1 MLPGNIW
8 AVTFSVTLS
17 SCLQEGFKPFVK
29 SQEAVFHMQQ
39 AQVAPAPGNE
49 DCSGAGFGCL
59 STLHNDTGANNCI
72 CRRSL
77 EMIVEAIY
85 LQEDD
90 LGKGAIKLFD
100 VNNAQRWTK
109 MRHSTFV
116 PNLVSDMQLP
126 SAVKQL

>member
-1 MLPGNIW
+1 MKI
-8 AVTFSVTLS
+8 
-17 SCLQEGFKPFVK
+17 
-29 SQEAVFHMQQ
+29 
-39 AQVAPAPGNE
+39 AQVPGLAVYQLFTTTQE
-49 DCSGAGFGCL
+49 QIIASVRGL
-59 STLHNDTGANNCI
+59 
-72 CRRSL
+72 L